1 MFWAHSWTVFLSVQL
16 SLCKTATLKKTK
28 IVFKTNFRLMQVESI
43 AECSKVPLEH
53 SAIFLT
59 CIKLP
64 FVITIFVLSS
74 FEWLFYTDFT
84 VPTANILVEKK

>member
-16 SLCKTATLKKTK
+16 SLCKTATLKRLKL
-28 IVFKTNFRLMQVESI
+28 VFKTNFRLMQVESI

-84 VPTANILVEKK
+84 VPAANVL